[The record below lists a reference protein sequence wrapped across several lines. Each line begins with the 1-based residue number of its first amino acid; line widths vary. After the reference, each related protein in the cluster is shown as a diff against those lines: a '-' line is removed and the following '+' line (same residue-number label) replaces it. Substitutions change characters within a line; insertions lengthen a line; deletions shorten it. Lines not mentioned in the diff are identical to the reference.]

1 MHLYHVTLQQFQSSP
16 IRTWQFGAS
25 STLLQFFTSSTTLPP
40 FHILPL
46 QIKPCLS
53 AKKNVDRLRVPF
65 TAPPSSSHWVLF
77 LMIKQGENLGILS
90 CKEPNNGA
98 EIRETER
105 IEGTNDR
112 TEGEVDKSEP
122 RSDSEG
128 HA

>member
-1 MHLYHVTLQQFQSSP
+1 
-16 IRTWQFGAS
+16 
-25 STLLQFFTSSTTLPP
+25 
-40 FHILPL
+40 
-46 QIKPCLS
+46 
-53 AKKNVDRLRVPF
+53 
-65 TAPPSSSHWVLF
+65 
-77 LMIKQGENLGILS
+77 MIKQGENLGILS